1 MKGNTLMKFDVV
13 RTQKNDAYCSAV
25 ELNEADLKVIQGG
38 QLIDQLSL
46 PIDVVGNTIGLIA
59 VGLDQGNSFNSQNS
73 QRAARTKL
81 ISSEEDWD

>member
-1 MKGNTLMKFDVV
+1 MKFDVV

-81 ISSEEDWD
+81 ITSEEDWD

>member
-1 MKGNTLMKFDVV
+1 MKFDVV

-73 QRAARTKL
+73 QRAARTKF

>member
-81 ISSEEDWD
+81 ITSEEDWD